1 MDRARQAE
9 QEYRKAFL
17 QFAEKVQ
24 LVQTLTADPHI
35 DPRQV
40 EAALLEMERAHVRYD
55 ICRDRW
61 AEFFLPSEKRARVNQ
76 PVREIEHSHEHCIP
90 TIAEF
95 LWESAGRPEGTA
107 DEDWRKAEEIVK
119 QAAAAVAA

>member
-9 QEYRKAFL
+9 LEYRKAFHE
-17 QFAEKVQ
+17 FAEKVQ
-24 LVQTLTADPHI
+24 LVQTLTADPQV
-35 DPRQV
+35 DPKRMV
-40 EAALLEMERAHVRYD
+40 AALLEMERAHVHYD

-61 AEFFLPSEKRARVNQ
+61 AEFFLPSQKRVQANQ
-76 PVREIEHSHEHCIP
+76 PARDIEHSHEHCIP

-95 LWESAGRPEGTA
+95 LWESAGRPEGSA
-107 DEDWRKAEEIVK
+107 DDDWRKAEEIVK